1 MNNKNNNLNSKTYMF
16 KGSKNSNQ
24 NKKNSNPNI
33 NPNASQQSE
42 QMKKELE
49 LENQI
54 RDHLK
59 CYICLTKV
67 NKPKMCKYCK
77 KICCQACIDKWLYN
91 HDYCGICK
99 HKVTSQDMIPLP
111 FLEDMTSYFINNID
125 NHPKFQHNNINLEQ
139 NNISINR
146 NNNQDNNIRRED
158 GDSIENRNICQK
170 HNNKI
175 DYYCVQCNKYYCSN
189 CLVFFDKEANI
200 HINHLILQV
209 SKMNDLG
216 IKEAVD
222 EYKKLPETKN
232 IIDNLIGLINFK
244 LRENEIKKCET
255 ANFMNL
261 IRDLYLKK
269 IDEASEELNN
279 ILQKLKNQKDK
290 VENSMLSIPNGFSNI
305 VNNNDYYQASV
316 VSTELKK
323 INKTEDGLEEEI
335 KEKSKISYRLF
346 VENYETQI
354 IEIKI
359 PFGGQ
364 YNEGLEIANYNLK
377 IIPGF
382 PSKLIMKYLQ
392 KQIYISFC
400 VDIDL
405 PLNVVNYPKFY
416 TYVTIKNN
424 KYGLEFINLSD
435 QSFPQDLAQNE
446 KNNNRR
452 IRQQINS
459 FTFDAQQFLY
469 LGGED
474 KIIRMKIFI
483 IKTYY
488 Q

>member
-1 MNNKNNNLNSKTYMF
+1 
-16 KGSKNSNQ
+16 
-24 NKKNSNPNI
+24 
-33 NPNASQQSE
+33 
-42 QMKKELE
+42 
-49 LENQI
+49 
-54 RDHLK
+54 
-59 CYICLTKV
+59 
-67 NKPKMCKYCK
+67 
-77 KICCQACIDKWLYN
+77 
-91 HDYCGICK
+91 
-99 HKVTSQDMIPLP
+99 
-111 FLEDMTSYFINNID
+111 
-125 NHPKFQHNNINLEQ
+125 
-139 NNISINR
+139 
-146 NNNQDNNIRRED
+146 
-158 GDSIENRNICQK
+158 
-170 HNNKI
+170 
-175 DYYCVQCNKYYCSN
+175 
-189 CLVFFDKEANI
+189 
-200 HINHLILQV
+200 
-209 SKMNDLG
+209 
-216 IKEAVD
+216 
-222 EYKKLPETKN
+222 
-232 IIDNLIGLINFK
+232 
-244 LRENEIKKCET
+244 
-255 ANFMNL
+255 
-261 IRDLYLKK
+261 
-269 IDEASEELNN
+269 
-279 ILQKLKNQKDK
+279 
-290 VENSMLSIPNGFSNI
+290 MLSIPNGFSNI

>member
-1 MNNKNNNLNSKTYMF
+1 
-16 KGSKNSNQ
+16 
-24 NKKNSNPNI
+24 
-33 NPNASQQSE
+33 
-42 QMKKELE
+42 
-49 LENQI
+49 
-54 RDHLK
+54 
-59 CYICLTKV
+59 
-67 NKPKMCKYCK
+67 
-77 KICCQACIDKWLYN
+77 
-91 HDYCGICK
+91 
-99 HKVTSQDMIPLP
+99 MIPLP

-269 IDEASEELNN
+269 IDETSEELNN